1 MQKLVHFTQ
10 KVVSNQVGFN
20 SEQGVDGHII
30 MERGINKDTQT
41 YKILN
46 MSQSTYVK
54 NDNAYIVTTLL
65 IEITSK

>member
-10 KVVSNQVGFN
+10 KVVPNQVGFN
-20 SEQGVDGHII
+20 SEQGVDGHFI
-30 MERGINKDTQT
+30 MECAINRDTQT

-54 NDNAYIVTTLL
+54 DNTPYIVTTLL
-65 IEITSK
+65 IEIISK

>member
-10 KVVSNQVGFN
+10 KVISNQFGFN

-30 MERGINKDTQT
+30 MECGINRDTQT

>member
-10 KVVSNQVGFN
+10 KVVTNQVGFN

-30 MERGINKDTQT
+30 MECGINRDTQT
-41 YKILN
+41 YKILS

-54 NDNAYIVTTLL
+54 DNNPYIVTTLL
-65 IEITSK
+65 IEIISK